1 MKTDGNGDDRGSNAL
16 LGILLAAMFVVSCG
30 GQTAAP
36 SAASSATVAASA
48 TPRPPATKLT
58 MSFSAN
64 QASMWP
70 FFIAEAKGYYKD
82 ANVEVTNLQTSN
94 GTQAIQGLIS
104 KSLDV
109 AGNLSADF
117 AIGAIAKGAD
127 LAVVANMWSR
137 PVYSLIV
144 RPGTKTYL
152 ELKGK
157 RLGVFNL
164 TSFDAIWLKQML
176 QKNGVNESDVQIVEA
191 GGSSTRYQALKAGGL
206 DGTLLTQPQ
215 DIQAIRDGSP
225 SLGVTTDFTSEIGF
239 GALTVSRAWA
249 TQNEAA
255 LVAFLSALQ
264 KSITWLYKPENRTE
278 AIKLLVDQTKAVQ
291 QDAEQTYDL
300 WIKNKALPTDGK
312 MTVAALQS
320 MVDILVQTKQLDA
333 PVAIDKILDNSYA
346 DKALKR

>member
-1 MKTDGNGDDRGSNAL
+1 MKTLFVILIAAL
-16 LGILLAAMFVVSCG
+16 LVLSCG
-30 GQTAAP
+30 GQTP
-36 SAASSATVAASA
+36 AASA
-48 TPRPPATKLT
+48 PSSSPVPATATPKPPPTKLT
-58 MSFSAN
+58 VSYSAN

-70 FFIAEAKGYYKD
+70 FYIAEAKGFYKD
-82 ANVEVTNLQTSN
+82 ANVEVTLLQTGS

-144 RPGTKTYL
+144 RPGIKSYQD
-152 ELKGK
+152 LKGK

-164 TSFDAIWLKQML
+164 TSFDAIWLRQML
-176 QKNGVNESDVQIVEA
+176 QKNGINENEVQIVEA
-191 GGSSTRYQALKAGGL
+191 GGSSTRFQALKAGGL
-206 DGTLLTQPQ
+206 DGTLLTQPH

-249 TQNEAA
+249 RQNEPA
-255 LVAFLSALQ
+255 LVAFISALQ
-264 KSITWLYKPENRTE
+264 KSITWLYKPENRTQ
-278 AIKLLVDQTKAVQ
+278 AINLLVDIAKAAP
-291 QDAEQTYDL
+291 QDAEQTYEL
-300 WIKNKALPTDGK
+300 WTKNKALPADGK
-312 MTVAALQS
+312 MTTAALQS

-333 PVAIDKILDNSYA
+333 PVAIDKVLDNSYA
-346 DKALKR
+346 DKALKL